1 MGKFRSTAN
10 GLYFLLWFIIII
22 CRYINPS
29 SSSFWNKNEAT
40 VNLQIECGRH
50 YFELNLFI
58 LQQSNI
64 DRMEAYRFLYVV
76 KIFFFPWLCVY
87 VGNTFKIFK
96 TDGKTELKFFFKSYV
111 ASFQFVNMLYNVL
124 TSCLII
130 LKWSK

>member
-10 GLYFLLWFIIII
+10 GLYFLLWFIIIII

-76 KIFFFPWLCVY
+76 KIFFFTWLSVY
-87 VGNTFKIFK
+87 VGNLWNLQNRRQNWIKIK
-96 TDGKTELKFFFKSYV
+96 KNKSYV
-111 ASFQFVNMLYNVL
+111 AFFQFVMLYNVL
-124 TSCLII
+124 TSSYKI
-130 LKWSK
+130 LV